1 MSGSWLLQVRGLI
14 APLLDDWSGD
24 LFRIDSLVNA
34 DLLGNLDTVGLL
46 DQSGHQHRLHLTV
59 LLGLQV
65 ALLGGDVLQQ
75 SPGLCPAVLLAR
87 CHHTVAGG
95 ADLLRDLLAGR
106 VGSCLLDDFLLESTL
121 LHRPLLA
128 LLADGDERVG
138 VLGQDVVN
146 IGSEVSARQGR
157 GSNLAA
163 PSELNVGDG
172 NCHFLAFLLN
182 NHLTL
187 GLVLLHL
194 VLLVPRLTDC
204 LVISVTHSLTLA
216 NCIVIAGLCQGLVTN
231 FYVLLKHHGF
241 VGDVTILIETRL
253 ALLLLGG
260 NVVGDEG
267 VVALLTEGVLALHL
281 LLVDGLLHLHQL
293 LDAPHVLL
301 LLLGG
306 LLLLPGVQLGLLGV
320 VVPLRVGAGVGAHRV
335 SELVEENSVI
345 SAASDLSRHRCP
357 LVSLRLLLSVLVVVV
372 VVVVL
377 LLLLSLLEILLL
389 LEVAVGLLVVVVK
402 LILLFVVELLGLLG
416 LNVPHGAGLR
426 PLIV

>member
-46 DQSGHQHRLHLTV
+46 DQSGDQHRLHLTV

-65 ALLGGDVLQQ
+65 ALLGGNVLQQ
-75 SPGLCPAVLLAR
+75 SSGLRPAVLLAR
-87 CHHTVAGG
+87 CHHAVAGG
-95 ADLLRDLLAGR
+95 ADLLGDLLAGR

-157 GSNLAA
+157 GSNVGVSNLAA

-187 GLVLLHL
+187 GLV
-194 VLLVPRLTDC
+194 VPRLTDC
-204 LVISVTHSLTLA
+204 LVMSVTHSLSLA

-241 VGDVTILIETRL
+241 VGDVTILIKTRL

-306 LLLLPGVQLGLLGV
+306 LLLLPGVQLGLIRV
-320 VVPLRVGAGVGAHRV
+320 FVPIRVGAGVRSHGV
-335 SELVEENSVI
+335 SELVEESSVVT
-345 SAASDLSRHRCP
+345 AASNLSRHRVP
-357 LVSLRLLLSVLVVVV
+357 IVSLLLLLSVLVVVV

>member
-1 MSGSWLLQVRGLI
+1 M
-14 APLLDDWSGD
+14 
-24 LFRIDSLVNA
+24 FEE
-34 DLLGNLDTVGLL
+34 
-46 DQSGHQHRLHLTV
+46 
-59 LLGLQV
+59 
-65 ALLGGDVLQQ
+65 DVEI
-75 SPGLCPAVLLAR
+75 CK
-87 CHHTVAGG
+87 
-95 ADLLRDLLAGR
+95 
-106 VGSCLLDDFLLESTL
+106 
-121 LHRPLLA
+121 
-128 LLADGDERVG
+128 
-138 VLGQDVVN
+138 
-146 IGSEVSARQGR
+146 
-157 GSNLAA
+157 
-163 PSELNVGDG
+163 
-172 NCHFLAFLLN
+172 
-182 NHLTL
+182 
-187 GLVLLHL
+187 
-194 VLLVPRLTDC
+194 
-204 LVISVTHSLTLA
+204 
-216 NCIVIAGLCQGLVTN
+216 GLVTN

-306 LLLLPGVQLGLLGV
+306 LLLLPGVQLGLLGGV
-320 VVPLRVGAGVGAHRV
+320 VSLRVGAGVGAHRV

-345 SAASDLSRHRCP
+345 SAASDLARHRGT
-357 LVSLRLLLSVLVVVV
+357 LVSLRLLLSVLVVVVV

-426 PLIV
+426 PLGVVLQTEVVLLDVVLALILLGQSVFLGGGRGIFVVKIIVDFLNVIIVISYFGQSFLQVSQECGDVFVLNCPGFRLLGHHRSRDGFLLHGLGVSAIPHPGQEYGSLPREISPGVAGGGAASLH

>member
-157 GSNLAA
+157 GSNVGVSNLAA

-204 LVISVTHSLTLA
+204 LVMSVTHSLSLA

-301 LLLGG
+301 LLLGS
-306 LLLLPGVQLGLLGV
+306 LLLLPGVELRLLRV
-320 VVPLRVGAGVGAHRV
+320 VVPIRVGAGVRPHGV

-345 SAASDLSRHRCP
+345 TSASNLSRHRVP
-357 LVSLRLLLSVLVVVV
+357 VES
-372 VVVVL
+372 L

-389 LEVAVGLLVVVVK
+389 LEVAVGLLVVVGK
-402 LILLFVVELLGLLG
+402 LILLFVV
-416 LNVPHGAGLR
+416 
-426 PLIV
+426 